1 MGEAQIRAAE
11 LYSIA
16 SGIREKLQVIPAATI
31 DRMLSD
37 RKKRMPL
44 KARGEIRVTG
54 PHRVY
59 HYKKW

>member
-1 MGEAQIRAAE
+1 
-11 LYSIA
+11 
-16 SGIREKLQVIPAATI
+16 VISAATI

-59 HYKKW
+59 HYKKWRHPR